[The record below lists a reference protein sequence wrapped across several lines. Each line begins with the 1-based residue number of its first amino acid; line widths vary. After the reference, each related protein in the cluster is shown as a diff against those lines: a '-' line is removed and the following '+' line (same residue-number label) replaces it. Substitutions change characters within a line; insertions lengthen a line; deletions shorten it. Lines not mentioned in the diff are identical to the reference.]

1 MYVSNNKKKMFFL
14 ILFFLINSYLACTI
28 EEDKCFTFCLPTPSP
43 LTITL
48 TKKITDEITL
58 TQTSKETLKE
68 VSTLTL
74 TETMMNTSFSSET
87 PFQTLSVDDDSDPPP
102 FVFFPQ
108 LPSSTSSEM
117 MTEEVELDDKT
128 PETCTQ
134 ACSSSPDACDPT
146 PTPEN

>member
-1 MYVSNNKKKMFFL
+1 MFFL
-14 ILFFLINSYLACTI
+14 ILFFIINSYLSCTI
-28 EEDKCFTFCLPTPSP
+28 EQDKCFTFCLPTPSP

-68 VSTLTL
+68 TLKEVSTLTL
-74 TETMMNTSFSSET
+74 TETMMNSSSSSET
-87 PFQTLSVDDDSDPPP
+87 PFQTVSDNDNSDIPP

-117 MTEEVELDDKT
+117 MTEEVELDDKN